1 MGVKKSAAH
10 RAAISAALK
19 AKWEDPNYIKKQRKT
34 ARSRK
39 SSKSSAH
46 STRNKSAREQQQMT
60 PQARKRTKLVQ
71 EMKDI
76 YIKATAAVE
85 ALEQRKLEGQEV
97 DESMLSKALLTVEET
112 RKVLQ
117 TVGVDVNSLK
127 DGEEEEEEVYEE
139 EEEEEVSAGA
149 TVVHVRG
156 GKTVGVSDVD
166 VDGIS
171 AG

>member
-1 MGVKKSAAH
+1 MPKSAAH
-10 RAAISAALK
+10 KAAISAALK
-19 AKWEDPNYIKKQRKT
+19 AKWEDPNYIGKQKKT

-39 SSKSSAH
+39 SSKSAAH
-46 STRNKSAREQQQMT
+46 ASRDPSAREQQRMT

-97 DESMLSKALLTVEET
+97 DEAMLSKALVTVEET

-117 TVGVDVNSLK
+117 TVGVDVDSLK
-127 DGEEEEEEVYEE
+127 DEEEEEEEVYEE
-139 EEEEEVSAGA
+139 EEEEQEEVSAGA
-149 TVVHVRG
+149 KVMHVRG
-156 GKTVGVSDVD
+156 GKTVEVSDVD
-166 VDGIS
+166 PDGINIV
-171 AG
+171 